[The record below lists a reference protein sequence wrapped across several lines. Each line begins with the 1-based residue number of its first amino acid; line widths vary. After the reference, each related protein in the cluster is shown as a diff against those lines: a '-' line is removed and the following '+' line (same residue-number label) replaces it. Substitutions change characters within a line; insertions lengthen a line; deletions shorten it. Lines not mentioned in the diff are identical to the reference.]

1 MSGSVF
7 GVKEEVLD
15 SGMGDWKRTLSL
27 TILRSWGVVSG
38 AGFELNRIGS
48 LTIRDWGGEGSGLVA
63 RYEGSSSER
72 CLRRLTGGMVG
83 AVE

>member
-1 MSGSVF
+1 
-7 GVKEEVLD
+7 
-15 SGMGDWKRTLSL
+15 
-27 TILRSWGVVSG
+27 
-38 AGFELNRIGS
+38 
-48 LTIRDWGGEGSGLVA
+48 VA